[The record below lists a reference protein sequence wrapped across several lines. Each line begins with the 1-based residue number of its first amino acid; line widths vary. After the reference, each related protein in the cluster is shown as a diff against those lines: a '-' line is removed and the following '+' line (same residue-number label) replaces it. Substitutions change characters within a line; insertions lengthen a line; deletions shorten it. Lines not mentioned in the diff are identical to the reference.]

1 MSSTSSRL
9 VVEPTVTAFSLY
21 FAGPR
26 NGERMSERLDGLVT
40 LVTGA
45 ASGIRKGTARRFCV
59 VNNAGILRAVG
70 SRAADLTA
78 GYRRCLVGC

>member
-1 MSSTSSRL
+1 

-21 FAGPR
+21 FGGPR
-26 NGERMSERLDGLVT
+26 NGERMSERLDGQVT
-40 LVTGA
+40 LVAGA
-45 ASGIRKGTARRFCV
+45 ASGIGEGIARRFCV
-59 VNNAGILRAVG
+59 VNNAGILGAVG

>member
-1 MSSTSSRL
+1 
-9 VVEPTVTAFSLY
+9 
-21 FAGPR
+21 
-26 NGERMSERLDGLVT
+26 MSERLDGLVT

-45 ASGIRKGTARRFCV
+45 ASGIGKGTARRPCI

>member
-1 MSSTSSRL
+1 
-9 VVEPTVTAFSLY
+9 
-21 FAGPR
+21 
-26 NGERMSERLDGLVT
+26 MSERLDGLVT

-45 ASGIRKGTARRFCV
+45 ASGIGKGTARRFCV
-59 VNNAGILRAVG
+59 VNNAGILGAVG

>member
-1 MSSTSSRL
+1 
-9 VVEPTVTAFSLY
+9 
-21 FAGPR
+21 
-26 NGERMSERLDGLVT
+26 MSERLDGLVT

-59 VNNAGILRAVG
+59 VNNAGIFRAVG

-78 GYRRCLVGC
+78 GYRQCLVGC

>member
-21 FAGPR
+21 FGGPR

-40 LVTGA
+40 LVTE
-45 ASGIRKGTARRFCV
+45 ASGIGKRTARRFCV
-59 VNNAGILRAVG
+59 VNNAGILGAVG